1 MKKSRKPKKPK
12 ITKKTIAL
20 QVAAMQNLKGMK
32 KVRARASVRKAQV
45 LLMRKRIKRAMKVYN
60 TISKV
65 LSKVL

>member
-32 KVRARASVRKAQV
+32 KVRARASVRKAQA
-45 LLMRKRIKRAMKVYN
+45 LLMQKRIKRAMKVYN

>member
-32 KVRARASVRKAQV
+32 KVRARASVHKAQA
-45 LLMRKRIKRAMKVYN
+45 LLMQKRIKRAMKVYN